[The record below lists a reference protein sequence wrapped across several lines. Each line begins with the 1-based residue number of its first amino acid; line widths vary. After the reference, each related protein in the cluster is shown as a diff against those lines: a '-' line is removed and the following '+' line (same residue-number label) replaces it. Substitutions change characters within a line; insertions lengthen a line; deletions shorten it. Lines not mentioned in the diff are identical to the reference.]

1 MRAQDR
7 ADQERPRDLGVVFSR
22 VDEALDG
29 VGELGGRHA
38 EGFFVRQEQAHMCT
52 DHTN

>member
-29 VGELGGRHA
+29 VGELGGRHIERIGPA
-38 EGFFVRQEQAHMCT
+38 VTWFCSSPK
-52 DHTN
+52 